1 MHHITGRQWTVEQGL
16 QEQGPSSQPGWQV
29 LGEPLEGALGGWGN
43 GEKSHSSHDYAPQEN
58 RVGGGSASVHFLLCV
73 LLVI

>member
-29 LGEPLEGALGGWGN
+29 LGEPLEGALGAWGN
-43 GEKSHSSHDYAPQEN
+43 GEKSHSSHDYAPKKTAWEEVQ
-58 RVGGGSASVHFLLCV
+58 RVFIFYSV